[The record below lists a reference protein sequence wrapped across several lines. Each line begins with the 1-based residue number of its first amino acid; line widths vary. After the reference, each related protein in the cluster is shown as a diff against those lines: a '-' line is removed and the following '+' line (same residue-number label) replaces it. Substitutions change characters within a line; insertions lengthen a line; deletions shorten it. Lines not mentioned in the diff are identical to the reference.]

1 MRRKALD
8 TIKEFDMLP
17 AGCRVIVGFSGGADS
32 VALLSFLWELRQSF
46 SLEVVACHINH
57 QLRQDEAKRDED
69 FCRIFCQ
76 DRGIPLSIFREE
88 IAAGAKEQ
96 RKSVEEY
103 ARQVRYERF
112 TSLCSSP
119 TDRIAT
125 AHHAND
131 LAETQLFH
139 MARGTGLKGLM
150 GIPPVRDRI
159 IRPLL
164 YCSRQEIEGYCREQ
178 GLPYVTDSS
187 NFSLEYSRNRIRHH
201 IIPQLEEI
209 NPSFIKSAVRLSK
222 QAALEEDYLKMQ
234 LDRELQ
240 RIFCG
245 EDGWSREGFQ
255 HLHPAMKKRA
265 AAFWLEQSE
274 ADVSQKKIDDLLTVI
289 DATGT
294 LELRQGKYLQANE
307 QWIRLKEAVKMQ
319 AFFSETFKEG
329 KICLFPGK
337 NIEFLPINR
346 EKYKFFANNRA
357 EDLKNAFDYD
367 KMYGIA
373 VVRQRLPGDA
383 IQLADC
389 RTKKSFKKLL
399 NEKKIS
405 IEERSRLAVLC
416 DEKGPLWLEG
426 FGIRQDVQ
434 PDESSSRMILI
445 RVLKELSI

>member
-1 MRRKALD
+1 MHRKALE

-32 VALLSFLWELRQSF
+32 VALLSFLWELRQQLF
-46 SLEVVACHINH
+46 LEVVACHINH
-57 QLRQDEAKRDED
+57 QLRQEESKRDED
-69 FCRIFCQ
+69 FCRIFCEA
-76 DRGIPLSIFREE
+76 RGIPLHVFQED
-88 IAAGAKEQ
+88 IATGAKKK
-96 RKSVEEY
+96 RKSIEEY
-103 ARQVRYERF
+103 ARQVRYECF
-112 TSLCSSP
+112 DSLCSSSM
-119 TDRIAT
+119 DRIAT

-131 LAETQLFH
+131 LAETLIFH
-139 MARGTGLKGLM
+139 VARGTGLKGLI

-164 YCSRQEIEGYCREQ
+164 YCSRQEIEDYCKENS
-178 GLPYVTDSS
+178 LSYVTDSS
-187 NFSLEYSRNRIRHH
+187 NFSLEYSRNRIRHQVL
-201 IIPQLEEI
+201 PQLEEI

-240 RIFCG
+240 QISCG
-245 EDGWSREGFQ
+245 KDGWSRAGFQ
-255 HLHPAMKKRA
+255 NFHPAIKKRA

-274 ADVSQKKIDDLLTVI
+274 AELSQKKIDDVLTVI
-289 DATGT
+289 EETGT
-294 LELRQGKYLQANE
+294 LELCRGHYLRADKRC
-307 QWIRLKEAVKMQ
+307 ICLKEAPKLQ
-319 AFFSETFKEG
+319 PFFSELFQEG
-329 KICLFPGK
+329 DIWLFPGK
-337 NIEFLPINR
+337 SIEFLPINR

-383 IQLADC
+383 IQLAGC

-399 NEKKIS
+399 NQKKVS
-405 IEERSRLAVLC
+405 IEDRSRLAVLC

-426 FGIRQDVQ
+426 FGVREDVQ
-434 PDESSSRMILI
+434 PDETSSRMILI
-445 RVLKELSI
+445 RVLKELSV